1 MFILPSYLASQIQFM
16 QIQTYGF
23 IVFFP
28 QYFVLKVFFPLTFHN
43 NFTGYFVFH
52 LVPITCLAFVV
63 KMFSPT
69 HTPPSPPP
77 PPPPRHTPPS
87 LLSKFCFWFCVL
99 YAKTRYRYFFFVFVV
114 LYLFILCLLYFLD
127 LSCLS
132 SISVSCY
139 LFLQV
144 SPINSSYHFA
154 KVSPFVP
161 QLCDILVLPYLI

>member
-1 MFILPSYLASQIQFM
+1 MENVYFTFLSCFSNTIHADSNLWLYC
-16 QIQTYGF
+16 
-23 IVFFP
+23 FFPP
-28 QYFVLKVFFPLTFHN
+28 QYFVLKVFFPLIFHN

-63 KMFSPT
+63 KMFSPP
-69 HTPPSPPP
+69 HP
-77 PPPPRHTPPS
+77 HTPPS

-99 YAKTRYRYFFFVFVV
+99 YAKTRYRYFFVFVV

-127 LSCLS
+127 LSGLS

-154 KVSPFVP
+154 KVSPFAFVP
-161 QLCDILVLPYLI
+161 QLCDISVLPYLI